1 MNPIVSQYFSDIVTG
16 PDENINLA
24 EAVLIIAL
32 NEYPDLDTT
41 SYLLKLDDMAGN
53 LQAAFKTDT
62 AARTIITGIN
72 DYLFNKL
79 GFSGNWRNFNDPR
92 NSFLNDVLDRKLGIP
107 VSLSIIYVEV
117 GKRLGLSMHGVSFP
131 GHFLVKFLSGQKE
144 YIIDPFAGGLILQ
157 EPELRERLIHFSAD
171 RRSRW
176 GLEKLLE
183 VASNKEIL
191 ARILRN
197 LKHIY
202 MDVEDYHHA
211 LAVTSLLLM
220 LEPDALEALRD
231 RACIFDRLDCY
242 RAASDDFQ
250 RYLELNPQAR
260 DSQAIQ
266 SRLNELQHSISR
278 LH

>member
-1 MNPIVSQYFSDIVTG
+1 MNPIVSQYFSDIVTV

-24 EAVLIIAL
+24 EAVLTIAL

-41 SYLLKLDDMAGN
+41 SYLLKLDEMANKLRAG
-53 LQAAFKTDT
+53 LTTDSP
-62 AARTIITGIN
+62 AKTIITSFN

-92 NSFLNDVLDRKLGIP
+92 NSFLNDVLDRKRGIP
-107 VSLSIIYVEV
+107 ISLSIVYVEI
-117 GKRLGLSMHGVSFP
+117 GKRLGLSMQGVSFP
-131 GHFLVKFLSGQKE
+131 GHFLVKFISEQEE

-157 EPELRERLIHFSAD
+157 EPELRERLIHYSAD

-202 MDVEDYHHA
+202 MDVDDYHHA

-220 LEPDALEALRD
+220 LEPDSLDGLRD

-260 DSQAIQ
+260 DYQAIQ